1 MKPTVVFDFD
11 GVIHS
16 YTSGWQGVD
25 VIPDPPINGITDAI
39 ADIRRMNEVVVVSI
53 RCAVPEGK
61 QAVEDYL
68 KKYHIEVDAV
78 TAGYYD
84 SVGCELILPVE
95 LRGGTREAIKISAP
109 SDSIEWWRR
118 RQLWTR
124 DWRDIWSY

>member
-16 YTSGWQGVD
+16 YTSGWQGVN
-25 VIPDPPINGITDAI
+25 VIPDPPINGIADAI
-39 ADIRRMNEVVVVSI
+39 ADIRRTNEVVVVSI
-53 RCAVPEGK
+53 RCAVPKGK

-78 TAGYYD
+78 TAGYLDPINY
-84 SVGCELILPVE
+84 EIILPAE
-95 LRGGTREAIKISAP
+95 LRGRTREAIKISAP

>member
-16 YTSGWQGVD
+16 YTSGWQGVN
-25 VIPDPPINGITDAI
+25 VIPDPPINGIANTI

-53 RCAVPEGK
+53 RCVVPKGK

-68 KKYHIEVDAV
+68 KKHHIEVDAV

-84 SVGCELILPVE
+84 PVDYELILPVE
-95 LRGGTREAIKISAP
+95 LRGRTREAIKISAP

-124 DWRDIWSY
+124 DWREIWS